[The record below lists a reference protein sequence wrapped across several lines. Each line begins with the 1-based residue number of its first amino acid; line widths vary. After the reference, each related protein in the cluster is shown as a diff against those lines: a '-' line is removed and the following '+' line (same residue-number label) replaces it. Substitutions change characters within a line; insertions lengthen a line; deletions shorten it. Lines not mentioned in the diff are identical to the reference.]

1 MEFQFELTYKNR
13 ILDVTLQYNATLVEQ
28 QQWEKNI
35 TELKKKLLLLFNN
48 SKSMKSYLRLCDSIT
63 IILHNKVEL

>member
-35 TELKKKLLLLFNN
+35 TEIKKKLLLLFNN

-63 IILHNKVEL
+63 IILHNKFEL